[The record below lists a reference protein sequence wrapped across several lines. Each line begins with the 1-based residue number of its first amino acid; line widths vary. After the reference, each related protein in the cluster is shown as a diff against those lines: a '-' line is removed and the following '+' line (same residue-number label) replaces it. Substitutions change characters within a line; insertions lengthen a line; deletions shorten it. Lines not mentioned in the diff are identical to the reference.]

1 MRRRVAAATSG
12 ALITSSLLLAPAA
25 AAAAAA
31 AADCSTVGG
40 ADEGFIAQTCVS
52 NLPDVDYS
60 SAGQSPSVDAGAQ
73 VSISHVPVCA
83 WGGGAGAIRLCNT
96 TECGDKGIVV
106 TTYALHT
113 DGTSESLGEQ
123 CLMQSAAALADVA
136 PPQVTPGM
144 VLAAFR
150 RVALPDSQLTIAP
163 PGGKTLVGLDTIL
176 STEAEPFTEVLTLL
190 GQRVELAIEPAQ
202 FTWVHGDGT
211 SQTTDEPG
219 VPYTEGRPMS
229 DYVAHRYA
237 AVAEQLALRVDTT
250 WSARFRVNGGPW
262 QDVGDTVTIEGPP
275 VGLEVVEAEPNLV
288 GS

>member
-1 MRRRVAAATSG
+1 MTRVARLAF
-12 ALITSSLLLAPAA
+12 ALCTVVLGLGYASPAA
-25 AAAAAA
+25 ADSHCNGKTNSASNYWAISIDCQRESEVSATESIAGGTESADVKYFYQAPCLPVVGEGGGSIQCDIEIPCGDGGTLYTLWAAHP
-31 AADCSTVGG
+31 GG
-40 ADEGFIAQTCVS
+40 KLEERGTQCLEPAQT
-52 NLPDVDYS
+52 
-60 SAGQSPSVDAGAQ
+60 
-73 VSISHVPVCA
+73 
-83 WGGGAGAIRLCNT
+83 
-96 TECGDKGIVV
+96 
-106 TTYALHT
+106 
-113 DGTSESLGEQ
+113 EQ
-123 CLMQSAAALADVA
+123 LA

-150 RVALPDSQLTIAP
+150 RVPLPDSQLTIAP